1 MGEIAKCMI
10 CRDCTKIRKV
20 LNTIISEGITEDG
33 IMYYVTKPDEI
44 YLMDQFYTPSEDF
57 LRNDLLKV
65 CSNYIP
71 KFGKYEIEYFIAK
84 KLMEALL
91 ITNDL
96 SYLFNTNIMISDI
109 SGDIYVPSKRL
120 KEKLLP
126 LFEVK
131 KVGNVYRCIFL
142 ETKLS

>member
-1 MGEIAKCMI
+1 MGEIVRCII
-10 CRDCTKIRKV
+10 CKNCNKITE
-20 LNTIISEGITEDG
+20 LENTIIAEGITKSG
-33 IMYYVTKPDEI
+33 IKYFTT
-44 YLMDQFYTPSEDF
+44 TPKETYIIDKNYIPS
-57 LRNDLLKV
+57 NDLLKV
-65 CSNYIP
+65 NFTEFCINYIP

-109 SGDIYVPSKRL
+109 SGDIYVPSKHLR
-120 KEKLLP
+120 EKLLP